1 MEGMKVLLKVG
12 MIGIGRMGNWHAAKL
27 ASLED
32 VEIIAT
38 STSPIETVKFDQK
51 KPKQYD
57 NYEEML
63 ENEELDIVYIC
74 TPTKSHVDIAKKV
87 VNKKINLF
95 LEKPIALNLKEAW
108 ELVQQVKQ
116 SKIICTVGY
125 MYRYRNIV
133 RKLKKL
139 FENRPISLLN
149 GHWYWTIPPVS
160 HIKDKNIGGGPI
172 VDQLTHLIDLCRLL
186 GGEIKTVNAKYTLN
200 TRLDESFNNWDG
212 YVINLEFERG
222 SVASI
227 SGTLSLF
234 ETLGEQTMLENVV
247 LDVSAKD
254 LFARF
259 TPKDLTIYTDGKM
272 DIYQDNSGEINEE
285 FIRACRENEQSLIQ
299 SPIEDAMKT
308 LAVTLAANH
317 SHHTGNSVVME
328 EYYKAELGYY
338 PFSAKANI

>member
-160 HIKDKNIGGGPI
+160 HIKD
-172 VDQLTHLIDLCRLL
+172 
-186 GGEIKTVNAKYTLN
+186 
-200 TRLDESFNNWDG
+200 
-212 YVINLEFERG
+212 
-222 SVASI
+222 
-227 SGTLSLF
+227 
-234 ETLGEQTMLENVV
+234 
-247 LDVSAKD
+247 
-254 LFARF
+254 
-259 TPKDLTIYTDGKM
+259 
-272 DIYQDNSGEINEE
+272 
-285 FIRACRENEQSLIQ
+285 
-299 SPIEDAMKT
+299 
-308 LAVTLAANH
+308 
-317 SHHTGNSVVME
+317 
-328 EYYKAELGYY
+328 
-338 PFSAKANI
+338 